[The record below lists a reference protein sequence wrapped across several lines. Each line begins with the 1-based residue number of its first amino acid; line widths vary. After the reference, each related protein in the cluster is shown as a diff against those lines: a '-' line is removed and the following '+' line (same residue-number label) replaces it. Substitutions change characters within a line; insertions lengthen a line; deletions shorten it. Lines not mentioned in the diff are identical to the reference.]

1 MALVSRPS
9 AITLLWYCALALFA
23 TMTTGVLHAQ
33 ESAKLRSG
41 ARVRV
46 TIPGA
51 SPATHVA
58 TLLAVRG
65 DSLLLQTEQPLAQF
79 VVANAPPPL
88 LEVSL
93 NAGVSRGGGL
103 AGGVAGFLVGVLV
116 AKTITTRAHSARQCP
131 DGICSSGTYLTA
143 LGSVVVGT
151 IVGVAVGRGNTR
163 ERWDAV
169 ALPATVVAAP

>member
-1 MALVSRPS
+1 MALVSRRS
-9 AITLLWYCALALFA
+9 AITLLWYCVLALFA

-46 TIPGA
+46 TVPGA
-51 SPATHVA
+51 SPTTRVA
-58 TLLAVRG
+58 TVLALRG
-65 DSLLLQTEQPLAQF
+65 DSLLLQTEQPLSQF
-79 VVANAPPPL
+79 VVANAPPSL

-93 NAGVSRGGGL
+93 DPGASRGGGL
-103 AGGVAGFLVGVLV
+103 AGGVGGFLVGVLI
-116 AKTITTRAHSARQCP
+116 AQTILTQAHSAQGCP
-131 DGICSSGTYLTA
+131 DGFCSSGTYLAA

-163 ERWDAV
+163 ERWDTV
-169 ALPATVVAAP
+169 LLPATVVAEP